1 MYYFDHAASTQ
12 IPASVEQAMSEAYDQ
27 YGNVHRGIHRNSVV
41 TTEAYEGARSK
52 VANFINA
59 GSEQIAFTHGTTEGI
74 NLVALG
80 LERRIEPL
88 DEIVVTEMDHHS
100 NLAPWQA
107 MANRAGAR
115 LKVVSINKNGLLDL
129 DDLRDKLNSRTK
141 ILAFPSVSNVL
152 GTVLP
157 VSTIVNIAR
166 ERGILTLVDAAQ
178 SVSHMPIDVKA
189 WNADFV
195 AFSGHKMYAPT
206 GIGVLYSTQFWMLE
220 PTFLGG
226 GMIHEATFLD
236 HCYAITNRMFEC
248 GTPPIIQAIGLGA
261 ATEYILLEK
270 GWDRIQN
277 QEKHLT
283 EYAYDALKAWGAD
296 IIGPSLGKRGPLISF
311 NIGSVHPHD
320 VASILDEFG
329 VAVRAG
335 HHCAQPL
342 HRKLGLKASVRAS
355 FNFQNMEWEVD
366 KMMTAINRVHTLLKR
381 KDT

>member
-12 IPASVEQAMSEAYDQ
+12 IPAFVEQAMSEAYDQ

-41 TTEAYEGARSK
+41 TTAAYECARAK

-59 GSEQIAFTHGTTEGI
+59 ESDEIAFTHGTTEGI
-74 NLVALG
+74 NLVARG

-107 MANRAGAR
+107 LANRTGAR
-115 LKVVSINKNGLLDL
+115 LRVVSINRSGLLDL

-157 VSTIVNIAR
+157 VSTIVSIAK
-166 ERGILTLVDAAQ
+166 EVKALTLVDAAQ
-178 SVSHMPIDVKA
+178 SVGHMPIDVKA
-189 WNADFV
+189 WGADFV
-195 AFSGHKMYAPT
+195 VFSGHKMYAPT
-206 GIGVLYSTQFWMLE
+206 GIGVLYSKQFWMLE

-226 GMIHEATFLD
+226 GMIHEATSLD
-236 HCYAITNRMFEC
+236 HCYSIDNRMFEC
-248 GTPPIIQAIGLGA
+248 GTPPIIQAIALGA
-261 ATEYILLEK
+261 ATDYIRFEQ
-270 GWDRIQN
+270 GWHRIQE
-277 QEKHLT
+277 QEKHVT
-283 EYAYDALKAWGAD
+283 AYAYRQLEDWGAD
-296 IIGPSLGKRGPLISF
+296 IIGPDLNKRGPLISF
-311 NIGSVHPHD
+311 NIGDIHPHD
-320 VASILDEFG
+320 VASILDEFN

-355 FNFQNMEWEVD
+355 FNFNNQEWEVD

-381 KDT
+381 REE

>member
-12 IPASVEQAMSEAYDQ
+12 CPDFVQDVMRETYDQ
-27 YGNVHRGIHRNSVV
+27 YGNVHRGIHRNSVI
-41 TTEAYEGARSK
+41 TTEAYENARSK

-59 GSEQIAFTHGTTEGI
+59 ESDEIVFTHGTTEGI
-74 NLVALG
+74 NLVARG
-80 LERRIEPL
+80 LEQRIDFL
-88 DEIVVTEMDHHS
+88 DHILVTEMEHHS

-107 MANRAGAR
+107 LAHRTGAK
-115 LKVVSINKNGLLDL
+115 LEVVSIDRNGLLDL
-129 DDLRDKLNSRTK
+129 DDLRDKIDSRTK

-157 VSTIVNIAR
+157 VSTIVSIAK
-166 ERGILTLVDAAQ
+166 EVGALTLVDAAQ
-178 SVSHMPIDVKA
+178 SAGHMPIDVKA
-189 WNADFV
+189 WDADFV

-206 GIGVLYSTQFWMLE
+206 GIGVLYSNQFLMLE
-220 PTFLGG
+220 PTFVGG
-226 GMIHEATFLD
+226 GMIQEATFD
-236 HCYAITNRMFEC
+236 HHCYDIDNRMFEC

-261 ATEYILLEK
+261 ATEYIRFEK
-270 GWDRIQN
+270 GWNRIQN

-283 EYAYDALKAWGAD
+283 EYAYKKLHFWGAD
-296 IIGPSLGKRGPLISF
+296 IIGPRPHERGPLISF
-311 NIGSVHPHD
+311 NIGNIHPHD
-320 VASILDEFG
+320 VASILDEFN

-342 HRKLGLKASVRAS
+342 HRTLGLKASVRAS

-381 KDT
+381 RDA

>member
-1 MYYFDHAASTQ
+1 MYYFDHAASTRCPDFVQ
-12 IPASVEQAMSEAYDQ
+12 DAMRDAYDQ
-27 YGNVHRGIHRNSVV
+27 YGNVHRGLHRNSVV
-41 TTEAYEGARSK
+41 TTDRYETARAK

-59 GSEQIAFTHGTTEGI
+59 DSEQIALTHGTTEGI
-74 NLVALG
+74 NLVARG
-80 LERRIEPL
+80 LDKRIEPL
-88 DEIVVTEMDHHS
+88 DEILVTEMDHHS

-107 MANRAGAR
+107 LATRTGAH
-115 LKVVSINKNGLLDL
+115 LKVVSITRDGLLDL
-129 DDLRDKLNSRTK
+129 DDLRDKINSHTK

-157 VSTIVNIAR
+157 VSTIVNIAG
-166 ERGILTLVDAAQ
+166 ERKVLTLVDAAQ
-178 SVSHMPIDVKA
+178 SVGHMPIDVKE
-189 WNADFV
+189 WGADFV
-195 AFSGHKMYAPT
+195 VFSGHKMYAPT
-206 GIGVLYSTQFWMLE
+206 GIGALYSTQFWMLE
-220 PTFLGG
+220 PTFIGG
-226 GMIHEATFLD
+226 GMLYGIHND
-236 HCYAITNRMFEC
+236 DYCYTVTNTMFEA

-261 ATEYILLEK
+261 ATDYIRFEQ
-270 GWDRIQN
+270 GWHRIQN
-277 QEKHLT
+277 QEKHLI

-355 FNFQNMEWEVD
+355 FNFQNMEWEID
-366 KMMTAINRVHTLLKR
+366 KMMEAINRVHTLLKR

>member
-74 NLVALG
+74 NLVARG
-80 LERRIEPL
+80 LEGRIEPL

-115 LKVVSINKNGLLDL
+115 LKVVSINKDGLLDL